1 MSKITEILDSS
12 KKEICEA
19 VSTALKKVQVK
30 SSYTTVWRDFEELAI
45 EVICQFLKNRI
56 PELTDDNF
64 DYGST
69 GSEKNRLA
77 DLEIKD
83 ETGSVFVSIKAARL
97 GKNPQNDLGT
107 LRQYPS
113 KKKLYLASFELWV
126 RYSDTD
132 GIAVDR
138 VFFDRA
144 YRFVGKSN
152 LAKGGVIYRKKDGNM
167 RPKSWQMFDSGNT
180 CWETPEDFE
189 RAVEISRIY
198 RANALVEEHLSD
210 MNEQD
215 QRALY
220 AILKKKFEG

>member
-1 MSKITEILDSS
+1 MDKVMEVLDSS
-12 KKEICEA
+12 KEEICEVVSA
-19 VSTALKKVQVK
+19 VLKNAQVK

-45 EVICQFLKNRI
+45 EVICKFLKNRI
-56 PELTDDNF
+56 PKLTDDNF

-83 ETGSVFVSIKAARL
+83 KTGSVFVSIKAARL

-126 RYSDTD
+126 RYSDAD

-167 RPKSWQMFDSGNT
+167 RPKSWQMFDSGDT
-180 CWETPEDFE
+180 CWATPEDFE

-198 RANALVEEHLSD
+198 RANALVEEHLID

-220 AILKKKFEG
+220 EILKKKFEN